1 MILSFADKTTEELAN
16 GRAPRGIP
24 MPLAKQAAK
33 RLAYLAAA
41 TRIEDLFI
49 PPSNRFHAL
58 QGTERYS
65 LWVNDQWRITF
76 TWTDAGPQDAKFED
90 YH

>member
-41 TRIEDLFI
+41 IRIEDLFI

-58 QGTERYS
+58 KGTGRYS
-65 LWVNDQWRITF
+65 LWVNDQWRISF
-76 TWTDAGPQDAKFED
+76 VWTDAGPQDAKFED